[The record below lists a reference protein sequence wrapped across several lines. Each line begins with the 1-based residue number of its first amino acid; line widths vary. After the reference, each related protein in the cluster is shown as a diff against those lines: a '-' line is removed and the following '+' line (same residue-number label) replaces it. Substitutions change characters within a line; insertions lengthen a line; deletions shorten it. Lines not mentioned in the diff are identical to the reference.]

1 MIAQITWMHFGLMLW
16 ICAAIFLLRWVAN
29 GAVLFS
35 LIFWIHGCLV
45 LLFGSFILF
54 FRPIYHGKTGKTFD
68 SFERKVYHYKRG
80 MYNRTTILACAVKF
94 KPQHAFVFLYKPLP
108 QPVITYQALLFH
120 EAACVYDFAV
130 LTLSEIVWELLVTS
144 HVCFFFVLFVF

>member
-35 LIFWIHGCLV
+35 LLFWIHGCLV

-54 FRPIYHGKTGKTFD
+54 LDQFIMEKQAKLLIVSKGKYITISGAC
-68 SFERKVYHYKRG
+68 
-80 MYNRTTILACAVKF
+80 TTELPYLHVQSNLNLNMLLCS
-94 KPQHAFVFLYKPLP
+94 YKPLP
-108 QPVITYQALLFH
+108 QPVITYQALIFH
-120 EAACVYDFAV
+120 EAACVYNFAV

-144 HVCFFFVLFVF
+144 HVCFFFVLLVF